1 MPLLEIR
8 NLVVRYGEIEA
19 LRGVTIAVEQG
30 QVVTLLGA
38 NGAGKST
45 TLRAIS
51 GLAKPASGDI
61 LFDGQSIAG
70 LGPEAIVRMGISHV
84 PEGRRVF
91 PGLTVKENIM
101 LGASNRRAAASEIS
115 READAMFDLFPDIR
129 AFSNALGWTLSGGQL
144 QMVAVARGLM
154 AKPRLL
160 LLDEPSLGL
169 APVIVQAVFR
179 IISQIRQNTTVLL
192 VEQNARMG
200 LSVADQGFVLETGRI
215 VLGGKPDELW
225 GNEAVPRPIS
235 AVTPK
240 SALRR
245 ASYHGHDQGPKPHQF
260 RRRHIFPCRILAR
273 RGEAYRDLS
282 DHRQSH
288 RP

>member
-8 NLVVRYGEIEA
+8 DLVVRYGEIEA
-19 LRGVTIAVEQG
+19 LRSVSLDVDEG

-51 GLAKPASGDI
+51 GLAKPAAGAI
-61 LFDGQSIAG
+61 LFDGKSIAG

-84 PEGRRVF
+84 PEGRRGF

-101 LGASNRRAAASEIS
+101 LGASNRKVAASQLS

-129 AFSNALGWTLSGGQL
+129 SFSNALGWTLSGGQL

-154 AKPRLL
+154 ARPRLL

-179 IISQIRQNTTVLL
+179 IISEVRRTTTVLL

-200 LSVADQGFVLETGRI
+200 LSVADHGFVLETGRI

-225 GNEAVPRPIS
+225 GNEAI
-235 AVTPK
+235 A
-240 SALRR
+240 AAYLG
-245 ASYHGHDQGPKPHQF
+245 GHAKVK
-260 RRRHIFPCRILAR
+260 A
-273 RGEAYRDLS
+273 
-282 DHRQSH
+282 
-288 RP
+288 

>member
-1 MPLLEIR
+1 MTLLEVKD
-8 NLVVRYGEIEA
+8 LSVAYGEIEA
-19 LRGVTIAVEQG
+19 LRGVSFTIEEGAV
-30 QVVTLLGA
+30 VALLGS

-51 GLAKPASGDI
+51 GLVVPRAGSI
-61 LFDGQSIAG
+61 LFDGKAIAG
-70 LGPEAIVRMGISHV
+70 LSPRAIVKLGVAHV

-91 PGLTVKENIM
+91 PGLTVRENIM
-101 LGASNRRAAASEIS
+101 LGASNGNASAAAIR
-115 READAMFDLFPDIR
+115 READGMFDLFPSIKPFAD
-129 AFSNALGWTLSGGQL
+129 ALGWTLSGGQL

-179 IISQIRQNTTVLL
+179 IISEIRRNTTVLL

-200 LSVADQGFVLETGRI
+200 LSVADHGYVLETGRI

-225 GNEAVPRPIS
+225 GNEAIRAAYLGGHAKVS
-235 AVTPK
+235 A
-240 SALRR
+240 
-245 ASYHGHDQGPKPHQF
+245 
-260 RRRHIFPCRILAR
+260 
-273 RGEAYRDLS
+273 
-282 DHRQSH
+282 
-288 RP
+288 

>member
-19 LRGVTIAVEQG
+19 LRGVSFTVDEG

-51 GLAKPASGDI
+51 GLAKPTSGDI
-61 LFDGQSIAG
+61 LFDGKPIGG
-70 LGPEAIVRMGISHV
+70 LGPETIVREGISHV

-101 LGASNRRAAASEIS
+101 LGGSNRRVSKAELS

-129 AFSNALGWTLSGGQL
+129 TFSNALGWTLSGGQL

-179 IISQIRQNTTVLL
+179 IIAEIRQTTTVLL

-200 LSVADQGFVLETGRI
+200 LSVADHGYVLETGRI

-225 GNEAVPRPIS
+225 SNEAI
-235 AVTPK
+235 
-240 SALRR
+240 R
-245 ASYHGHDQGPKPHQF
+245 AAYLGGHAKPEVA
-260 RRRHIFPCRILAR
+260 I
-273 RGEAYRDLS
+273 
-282 DHRQSH
+282 
-288 RP
+288 

>member
-1 MPLLEIR
+1 MALLEIR
-8 NLVVRYGEIEA
+8 DLSVRYGEIEA
-19 LRGVTIAVEQG
+19 LRGISLTVEAG
-30 QVVTLLGA
+30 QVVTLLGS

-51 GLAKPASGDI
+51 GLTKPASGEI
-61 LFDGQSIAG
+61 VFDGRSIAG
-70 LGPEAIVRMGISHV
+70 LNPEQIVRLGISHV

-101 LGASNRRAAASEIS
+101 LGGSNRRAAKSELA

-129 AFSNALGWTLSGGQL
+129 TFSNALGWTLSGGQL

-179 IISQIRQNTTVLL
+179 IITEIRRRGTTVLL

-200 LSVADQGFVLETGRI
+200 LSVADQGYVLETGRLA
-215 VLGGKPDELW
+215 LGGKPDDLW
-225 GNEAVPRPIS
+225 GNEAIRAAYLGGPAKV
-235 AVTPK
+235 AV
-240 SALRR
+240 
-245 ASYHGHDQGPKPHQF
+245 
-260 RRRHIFPCRILAR
+260 
-273 RGEAYRDLS
+273 
-282 DHRQSH
+282 
-288 RP
+288 

>member
-1 MPLLEIR
+1 MTDLAVQFAGVGKTYRHFTLEDID
-8 NLVVRYGEIEA
+8 LELPTGSIM
-19 LRGVTIAVEQG
+19 GFI
-30 QVVTLLGA
+30 GA

-51 GLAKPASGDI
+51 GLAKPAAGEI
-61 LFDGQSIAG
+61 VFDGKSIAG
-70 LGPEAIVRMGISHV
+70 LGPEAIVRLGISHV
-84 PEGRRVF
+84 PEGRRIF
-91 PGLTVKENIM
+91 PGLSVKENIM
-101 LGASNRRAAASEIS
+101 LGASNRRVAKSELS

-129 AFSNALGWTLSGGQL
+129 SFSNALGWTLSGGQL

-179 IISQIRQNTTVLL
+179 IISEIRRNTTVLL

-200 LSVADQGFVLETGRI
+200 LSVADHGYVLETGRI

-225 GNEAVPRPIS
+225 GNEAIRAAYLGGHAKVS
-235 AVTPK
+235 A
-240 SALRR
+240 
-245 ASYHGHDQGPKPHQF
+245 
-260 RRRHIFPCRILAR
+260 
-273 RGEAYRDLS
+273 
-282 DHRQSH
+282 
-288 RP
+288 

>member
-1 MPLLEIR
+1 MALLEIR
-8 NLVVRYGEIEA
+8 DLVVRYGEIEA
-19 LRGVTIAVEQG
+19 LRGISFAVEQG

-51 GLAKPASGDI
+51 GLSKPAAGDI
-61 LFDGQSIAG
+61 LFEGKSIAG
-70 LGPEAIVRMGISHV
+70 LRPEAIVRLGISHV
-84 PEGRRVF
+84 PEGRRIF

-101 LGASNRRAAASEIS
+101 LGASNRRVSSSELS

-129 AFSNALGWTLSGGQL
+129 KFTSSLGWTLSGGQL

-169 APVIVQAVFR
+169 APVIVQAVFK
-179 IISQIRQNTTVLL
+179 IISEIRRSTTVLL

-200 LSVADQGFVLETGRI
+200 LSVADHGYVLETGRI

-225 GNEAVPRPIS
+225 GNEAIAAAYLGGHAKVS
-235 AVTPK
+235 A
-240 SALRR
+240 
-245 ASYHGHDQGPKPHQF
+245 
-260 RRRHIFPCRILAR
+260 
-273 RGEAYRDLS
+273 
-282 DHRQSH
+282 
-288 RP
+288 

>member
-1 MPLLEIR
+1 MALLQI
-8 NLVVRYGEIEA
+8 NDLIVLYGEIEA
-19 LRGVTIAVEQG
+19 LRGVSISVDEG

-51 GLAKPASGDI
+51 GLTRPAAGEI
-61 LFDGQSIAG
+61 VFDGRSIAG
-70 LGPEAIVRMGISHV
+70 LGPEAIVRLGISHV

-91 PGLTVKENIM
+91 PGLSVKENIM
-101 LGASNRRAAASEIS
+101 LGASNRRVAKSALS

-129 AFSNALGWTLSGGQL
+129 SFANALGWTLSGGQL

-179 IISQIRQNTTVLL
+179 IISEIRRNTTVLL

-200 LSVADQGFVLETGRI
+200 LSVADHGYVLETGRI

-225 GNEAVPRPIS
+225 GNEAIRAAYLGGHTKVS
-235 AVTPK
+235 A
-240 SALRR
+240 
-245 ASYHGHDQGPKPHQF
+245 
-260 RRRHIFPCRILAR
+260 
-273 RGEAYRDLS
+273 
-282 DHRQSH
+282 
-288 RP
+288 

>member
-19 LRGVTIAVEQG
+19 LRGATIAVEEG

-51 GLAKPASGDI
+51 GLARPASGDI
-61 LFDGQSIAG
+61 LYDGKSIVG

-91 PGLTVKENIM
+91 PGLSVKENIM
-101 LGASNRRAAASEIS
+101 LGASNRRASKSEIS

-129 AFSNALGWTLSGGQL
+129 KFSSALGWTLSGGQL

-169 APVIVQAVFR
+169 APVIVQAVFK
-179 IISQIRQNTTVLL
+179 IIGEIRRNTTVLL

-200 LSVADQGFVLETGRI
+200 LSVADYGYVLETGKI
-215 VLGGKPDELW
+215 VLGGKPDDLW
-225 GNEAVPRPIS
+225 GNEAIRAAYLGGHAKVS
-235 AVTPK
+235 A
-240 SALRR
+240 
-245 ASYHGHDQGPKPHQF
+245 
-260 RRRHIFPCRILAR
+260 
-273 RGEAYRDLS
+273 
-282 DHRQSH
+282 
-288 RP
+288 

>member
-1 MPLLEIR
+1 MALLEVR

-19 LRGVTIAVEQG
+19 LRGVSFSVEQG
-30 QVVTLLGA
+30 SVVTLLGA

-51 GLAKPASGDI
+51 GLTKPASGEI
-61 LFDGQSIAG
+61 VFDGEPIAG
-70 LGPEAIVRMGISHV
+70 LGPESIVRRGISHV

-101 LGASNRRAAASEIS
+101 LGASNRRASKSEIS

-129 AFSNALGWTLSGGQL
+129 KFADALGWTLSGGQL

-154 AKPRLL
+154 AKPKLL

-179 IISQIRQNTTVLL
+179 IISEIRRSTTVLL

-200 LSVADQGFVLETGRI
+200 LSVADYGYVLETGRI

-225 GNEAVPRPIS
+225 GNEAIRAAYLGGHAKVP
-235 AVTPK
+235 A
-240 SALRR
+240 
-245 ASYHGHDQGPKPHQF
+245 
-260 RRRHIFPCRILAR
+260 
-273 RGEAYRDLS
+273 
-282 DHRQSH
+282 
-288 RP
+288 

>member
-1 MPLLEIR
+1 MALLEIR
-8 NLVVRYGEIEA
+8 DLVVRYGEIEA
-19 LRGVTIAVEQG
+19 LRGISLNVEEG

-51 GLAKPASGDI
+51 GLAKPTAGDI
-61 LFDGQSIAG
+61 LYDGKSIAG

-101 LGASNRRAAASEIS
+101 LGASNRKVATAQLS

-129 AFSNALGWTLSGGQL
+129 TFSSALGWTLSGGQL

-179 IISQIRQNTTVLL
+179 IISQIRKDTTVLL

-200 LSVADQGFVLETGRI
+200 LSVADHGFVLETGRI

-225 GNEAVPRPIS
+225 GNEAI
-235 AVTPK
+235 AAAYLGGHAKVT
-240 SALRR
+240 A
-245 ASYHGHDQGPKPHQF
+245 
-260 RRRHIFPCRILAR
+260 
-273 RGEAYRDLS
+273 
-282 DHRQSH
+282 
-288 RP
+288 

>member
-1 MPLLEIR
+1 MALLEI
-8 NLVVRYGEIEA
+8 NDLIVLYGEIEA
-19 LRGVTIAVEQG
+19 LRGVSLKVDTG
-30 QVVTLLGA
+30 QVVTLLGS

-51 GLAKPASGDI
+51 GLAKPAAGEI
-61 LFDGQSIAG
+61 LFEGKSIIG
-70 LGPEAIVRMGISHV
+70 LGPEAIVRLGISHV

-101 LGASNRRAAASEIS
+101 LGASNRRVAKAQLS

-129 AFSNALGWTLSGGQL
+129 AFADKLGWTLSGGQL

-169 APVIVQAVFR
+169 APVIVQTVFR
-179 IISQIRQNTTVLL
+179 IIAEIRKETTVLL

-200 LSVADQGFVLETGRI
+200 LSVADYGYVLETGRLA
-215 VLGGKPDELW
+215 LGGKPDELW
-225 GNEAVPRPIS
+225 GNEAI
-235 AVTPK
+235 
-240 SALRR
+240 R
-245 ASYHGHDQGPKPHQF
+245 AAYLGGHSKVK
-260 RRRHIFPCRILAR
+260 A
-273 RGEAYRDLS
+273 
-282 DHRQSH
+282 
-288 RP
+288 

>member
-1 MPLLEIR
+1 MSAPDIILKLSNIESYYGPIMAIRGISLE
-8 NLVVRYGEIEA
+8 VP
-19 LRGVTIAVEQG
+19 RGQI
-30 QVVTLLGA
+30 VTLLGA

-45 TLRAIS
+45 TLRTIS
-51 GLAKPASGDI
+51 GLEKPAAGDI
-61 LFDGQSIAG
+61 VFEGKSIAG
-70 LGPEAIVRMGISHV
+70 LGPEAIVRLGISHV

-101 LGASNRRAAASEIS
+101 LGASNRRVATSELS

-129 AFSNALGWTLSGGQL
+129 KFSGALGWTLSGGQL

-169 APVIVQAVFR
+169 APVIVQAVFK
-179 IISQIRQNTTVLL
+179 IIGEIRRNTTVLL

-200 LSVADQGFVLETGRI
+200 LSVADYGYVLETGKI

-225 GNEAVPRPIS
+225 GNEAIRAAYLGGHAKVS
-235 AVTPK
+235 A
-240 SALRR
+240 
-245 ASYHGHDQGPKPHQF
+245 
-260 RRRHIFPCRILAR
+260 
-273 RGEAYRDLS
+273 
-282 DHRQSH
+282 
-288 RP
+288 

>member
-1 MPLLEIR
+1 MSL
-8 NLVVRYGEIEA
+8 LVVEDLCVCYGSIEA
-19 LRGVTIAVEQG
+19 LRGISLSVEPG
-30 QVVTLLGA
+30 EVVTLIGA

-51 GLAKPASGDI
+51 GLAKPAAGEI
-61 LFDGQSIAG
+61 VFDGKSIAG
-70 LGPEAIVRMGISHV
+70 LGPEAIVRLGISHV
-84 PEGRRVF
+84 PEGRRIF
-91 PGLTVKENIM
+91 PGLSVKENIM
-101 LGASNRRAAASEIS
+101 LGASNRRIAKSALS

-129 AFSNALGWTLSGGQL
+129 TFSNALGWTLSGGQL

-179 IISQIRQNTTVLL
+179 IISEIRRNSTVLL

-200 LSVADQGFVLETGRI
+200 LSVADHGYVLETGRI

-225 GNEAVPRPIS
+225 GNEAIR
-235 AVTPK
+235 A
-240 SALRR
+240 AYLGGHAR
-245 ASYHGHDQGPKPHQF
+245 AS
-260 RRRHIFPCRILAR
+260 A
-273 RGEAYRDLS
+273 
-282 DHRQSH
+282 
-288 RP
+288 

>member
-1 MPLLEIR
+1 MALLEIR
-8 NLVVRYGEIEA
+8 DLIVRYGEIEA
-19 LRGVTIAVEQG
+19 LRGVSLTVDPG

-51 GLAKPASGDI
+51 GLTKPAGGDI
-61 LFDGQSIAG
+61 LFDGKSIAG
-70 LGPEAIVRMGISHV
+70 LGPEAIVRFGISHV
-84 PEGRRVF
+84 PEGRRIF

-101 LGASNRRAAASEIS
+101 LGGSNRRASSSELS

-129 AFSNALGWTLSGGQL
+129 KFSNALGWTLSGGQL

-169 APVIVQAVFR
+169 APVIVQALFK
-179 IISQIRQNTTVLL
+179 IISEIRRSTTVLL

-200 LSVADQGFVLETGRI
+200 LSVADYGYVLETGRI

-225 GNEAVPRPIS
+225 GNEAS
-235 AVTPK
+235 A
-240 SALRR
+240 
-245 ASYHGHDQGPKPHQF
+245 
-260 RRRHIFPCRILAR
+260 
-273 RGEAYRDLS
+273 
-282 DHRQSH
+282 
-288 RP
+288 

>member
-1 MPLLEIR
+1 MALLEIR
-8 NLVVRYGEIEA
+8 DLIVRYGEIEA
-19 LRGVTIAVEQG
+19 LRGVSLQVEQG

-45 TLRAIS
+45 TLRALS
-51 GLAKPASGDI
+51 GLTRPASGDV
-61 LFDGQSIAG
+61 LFDGKSIVG
-70 LGPEAIVRMGISHV
+70 LGPEAIVRLGISHV

-101 LGASNRRAAASEIS
+101 LGASNRRAAKSELS

-129 AFSNALGWTLSGGQL
+129 TFSNALGWTLSGGQL

-169 APVIVQAVFR
+169 APVIVQAVFK
-179 IISQIRQNTTVLL
+179 IISEIRRTTTVLL

-200 LSVADQGFVLETGRI
+200 LSVADYGYVLETGRI

-225 GNEAVPRPIS
+225 GNEAI
-235 AVTPK
+235 
-240 SALRR
+240 R
-245 ASYHGHDQGPKPHQF
+245 AAYLGGHAKA
-260 RRRHIFPCRILAR
+260 IA
-273 RGEAYRDLS
+273 
-282 DHRQSH
+282 
-288 RP
+288 

>member
-1 MPLLEIR
+1 MMPLLEIR
-8 NLVVRYGEIEA
+8 DLVVRYGEIEA
-19 LRGVTIAVEQG
+19 LRGISLTVDAG

-51 GLAKPASGDI
+51 GLAKPAAGGDI
-61 LFDGQSIAG
+61 LFDGKSIAG
-70 LGPEAIVRMGISHV
+70 LGPEAIVRLGISHV

-91 PGLTVKENIM
+91 PGLSVKENIM
-101 LGASNRRAAASEIS
+101 LGASNRRVAKSELS

-129 AFSNALGWTLSGGQL
+129 SFSNALGWTLSGGQL

-179 IISQIRQNTTVLL
+179 IISQIRRNTTVLL

-200 LSVADQGFVLETGRI
+200 LSVADHGYVLETGRI

-225 GNEAVPRPIS
+225 GNEAIAAAYLGGHAKAS
-235 AVTPK
+235 A
-240 SALRR
+240 
-245 ASYHGHDQGPKPHQF
+245 
-260 RRRHIFPCRILAR
+260 
-273 RGEAYRDLS
+273 
-282 DHRQSH
+282 
-288 RP
+288 

>member
-1 MPLLEIR
+1 MPLLQI
-8 NLVVRYGEIEA
+8 NDLIVLYGEIEA
-19 LRGVTIAVEQG
+19 LRGVSLTIEAGE
-30 QVVTLLGA
+30 VVTLLGG

-61 LFDGQSIAG
+61 QFDGRSIAG

-91 PGLTVKENIM
+91 PGLTVKEKIM

-144 QMVAVARGLM
+144 QMAAVARGLM

-225 GNEAVPRPIS
+225 GNEAVAAAYLGGHAKVS
-235 AVTPK
+235 A
-240 SALRR
+240 
-245 ASYHGHDQGPKPHQF
+245 
-260 RRRHIFPCRILAR
+260 
-273 RGEAYRDLS
+273 
-282 DHRQSH
+282 
-288 RP
+288 